1 MALGTASTRTDHAP
15 TVRELLASGKQSYS
29 FEFAAP
35 KTEKG
40 ERTLWNAIR
49 RIEAVSDLRLR
60 DVRSRRILP

>member
-1 MALGTASTRTDHAP
+1 M
-15 TVRELLASGKQSYS
+15 RELLASGKQSYS

-49 RIEAVSDLRLR
+49 RIEAVAPTFVSVTYGAACRH
-60 DVRSRRILP
+60 VP